1 MRVGQQL
8 ANEVIEINM
17 ELEALRALQLV
28 DS

>member
-17 ELEALRALQLV
+17 ELEALRVLQLV